1 MVVALTLPCP
11 EAQVASCRERDLTR
25 DGCCVL
31 PGLRLGHAV
40 RKEEPRRSGLWGADV
55 AQQEAV
61 SHQAWKGGYDG
72 TFSFIRGFVSAC
84 VCSRHLANTELWCTE
99 RKSQRSRVEQD
110 PASALQNTPV

>member
-1 MVVALTLPCP
+1 MSGEGPHPRWVLCAAGAAPG
-11 EAQVASCRERDLTR
+11 SCRSEGGAQESR
-25 DGCCVL
+25 G
-31 PGLRLGHAV
+31 
-40 RKEEPRRSGLWGADV
+40 SGLWGADV